1 MAKTG
6 ALRHDRIELAP
17 VVLFLVGEPVLG
29 DRAVSRL
36 IERALERNPATA
48 VTKIDAEQY
57 AAGQPV
63 S

>member
-6 ALRHDRIELAP
+6 ALRHDQIELAP

-36 IERALERNPATA
+36 IERALDLTRSGA
-48 VTKIDAEQY
+48 VLDAAE
-57 AAGQPV
+57 AEIGALA
-63 S
+63 